1 MATLLRPAISPALL
15 RFFAPDGVIATVD
28 LPSGDYR
35 EDPPGPSE
43 TTAGGLWQR
52 TEEVVAATM
61 DAVAGESVFE
71 DASLLINL
79 TAITAVHHAHG
90 HHTRRAAAESAS
102 PTEDPA
108 KAFRRRAAES
118 YAELI
123 QYLSRCDARILV
135 APADRDFIIGDTPVA
150 AVGHPPAGVRDRHYA
165 PPLPQAEAVYFPV
178 HPRFCVQFP
187 AREPGYTDIRAREVD
202 RINLMQI
209 THADHEVH
217 FRPDPR
223 TRRLVEEK
231 ARTWT
236 PRS

>member
-1 MATLLRPAISPALL
+1 MVTLLKPAISPALL
-15 RFFAPDGVIATVD
+15 ALFAPDGVIATVD
-28 LPSGDYR
+28 LASGAYR
-35 EDPPGPSE
+35 EDEPGPSG

-52 TEEVVAATM
+52 TEQVVPATTAAVINETI
-61 DAVAGESVFE
+61 FE

-90 HHTRRAAAESAS
+90 HHTRRAAD
-102 PTEDPA
+102 TEPDPS

-135 APADRDFIIGDTPVA
+135 APADRDFVLGDTPVA
-150 AVGHPPAGVRDRHYA
+150 AVGHPPAGVRDPHYT
-165 PPLPQAEAVYFPV
+165 PPLPQAETVYFPV

-187 AREPGYTDIRAREVD
+187 ARQPGYTDIRAREVD

-223 TRRLVEEK
+223 TRRFVEEK
-231 ARTWT
+231 ARTWQPWAGT
-236 PRS
+236 A